1 MAEKKYEMKKMTIE
15 QMENFASENNLKVK
29 DTDSEII
36 YALYDGRKKMYEV
49 EIIEEKKK
57 QVHVRTGETCKA
69 WSGKDSKGI
78 SYKIIY
84 RKSKDRAE
92 LWKAEKDEEGKLH
105 RNRIINKDIE
115 QTIEAY
121 QKFAEGLIA
130 EADGKKVAPKRKTK
144 TAINSPQVKINSRFP
159 HISFE
164 SFQHRPINRPKTS
177 RSIKLSSPPFIF
189 QQRSDFPI

>member
-1 MAEKKYEMKKMTIE
+1 MKKMTIE

-36 YALYDGRKKMYEV
+36 YDLYDGRKKMYEV
-49 EIIEEKKK
+49 EIIEEAKKK

-130 EADGKKVAPKRKTK
+130 EADDKKEKSKRK
-144 TAINSPQVKINSRFP
+144 
-159 HISFE
+159 
-164 SFQHRPINRPKTS
+164 
-177 RSIKLSSPPFIF
+177 IKSA
-189 QQRSDFPI
+189 

>member
-1 MAEKKYEMKKMTIE
+1 MAKKNYEMKKMTIE

-36 YALYDGRKKMYEV
+36 YDLYDGRKKMYEV
-49 EIIEEKKK
+49 EIIEEAKKK

-130 EADGKKVAPKRKTK
+130 EADDKKEKSKRK
-144 TAINSPQVKINSRFP
+144 
-159 HISFE
+159 
-164 SFQHRPINRPKTS
+164 
-177 RSIKLSSPPFIF
+177 IKSA
-189 QQRSDFPI
+189 